1 VLKPTTTQAPGTEDR
16 DYCILIIDDEPMN
29 VKLLE
34 TVLKNV
40 DSLQTVST
48 SRSTEAVDL
57 YKATSPDLVMLDLHM
72 PQMDG
77 FEVMSAIRRLIPS
90 ERRRRRLPSQ
100 TARSDRSRTP
110 STQLASHEVSSS
122 PRPARAR

>member
-1 VLKPTTTQAPGTEDR
+1 MLKPTTTQAPGTEDR

-57 YKATSPDLVMLDLHM
+57 YKATSPDLVMLDFD
-72 PQMDG
+72 PQRG
-77 FEVMSAIRRLIPS
+77 LFSTLLA
-90 ERRRRRLPSQ
+90 ER
-100 TARSDRSRTP
+100 DRDLVHVP
-110 STQLASHEVSSS
+110 VGLA
-122 PRPARAR
+122 